1 MSADRVHE
9 SADPEAIRRHAAQ
22 RESAAPGHDSD
33 PAGAGLALLRTPAI
47 GGRGNGPV
55 RAAALQRMQQTQG
68 NRAVQRA
75 LAGPT
80 PVQREDPPGA
90 PAGTQPAGQ
99 GGGAS
104 NPGGLATLEGASVR
118 ISGGMVDVAAPFVR
132 VAGVLQADTLITNS
146 VISSSYTP
154 GAGNVA

>member
-1 MSADRVHE
+1 VRV
-9 SADPEAIRRHAAQ
+9 
-22 RESAAPGHDSD
+22 
-33 PAGAGLALLRTPAI
+33 
-47 GGRGNGPV
+47 
-55 RAAALQRMQQTQG
+55 AALQRMQQTQG

-90 PAGTQPAGQ
+90 PAAPQPAGQ
-99 GGGAS
+99 SGGS